1 MASSCS
7 NKLLVLL
14 RELTA
19 EHYDDFHCLNCLHS
33 FRTKN
38 KLESHKKVFENKDFC
53 KLIMPSEDIKIL
65 KLNQYQK
72 SGNALFIIYTDRQ
85 WIIEKIDECKNI
97 PESFST
103 LKVSEH
109 ILSAFSMSTISS
121 FKSIENKHNVI
132 EVKIA

>member
-19 EHYDDFHCLNCLHS
+19 EHYDDFRCLNCLHS